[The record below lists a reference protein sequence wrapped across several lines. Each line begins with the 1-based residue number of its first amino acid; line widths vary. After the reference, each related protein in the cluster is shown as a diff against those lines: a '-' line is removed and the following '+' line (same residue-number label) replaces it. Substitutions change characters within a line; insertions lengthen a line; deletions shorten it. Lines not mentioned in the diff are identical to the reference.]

1 MTATLLTALLSF
13 IATHASGILTGVVG
27 TKISAW
33 IAARLNTKTE
43 RAVYTD
49 LILPLV
55 QSVAALL
62 QNVNMDAKP
71 ETNGIATAS
80 MSAAGNKPAVSA
92 ALIPATAHYND

>member
-13 IATHASGILTGVVG
+13 IASHASGILTGVVG

-62 QNVNMDAKP
+62 QSVPTEKTADVRNIVTTSAVTAKMP
-71 ETNGIATAS
+71 ASASIAA
-80 MSAAGNKPAVSA
+80 
-92 ALIPATAHYND
+92 PATAHYND

>member
-13 IATHASGILTGVVG
+13 IASHASGILTGVVG

-43 RAVYTD
+43 RAIYTD

-62 QNVNMDAKP
+62 QSVPTEKNADVRSTVTTAAVAAK
-71 ETNGIATAS
+71 
-80 MSAAGNKPAVSA
+80 
-92 ALIPATAHYND
+92 IPASASIAVPATTHYND